1 MLNRALFPGDGS
13 QGAEYLA
20 YIDTSRTGMVALTTG
35 GAQPEVLVA
44 VFDT

>member
-1 MLNRALFPGDGS
+1 MLNRALLPGDSS

-20 YIDTSRTGMVALTTG
+20 YIDTPRTGMVALTTG

-44 VFDT
+44 IFET